1 LINGKSDK
9 LSTILLFDKWSFDG
23 IEIRDPGLKRYIN
36 LEPVNFIHSSGRHEH
51 NRFRKSEV
59 NIVERFTNNLMRPG
73 LSGGKKT
80 KAINIVKTA
89 LEIIYLKTNKNPLEI
104 LAHAVENSAPSEDVT
119 RIGYGGIVYHR
130 SVDISPQ
137 RRVDLALRFL
147 ARGPRRVSLNKS
159 KTIEECVADELIQAS
174 KKSNNSFAIQK
185 KDEMERVALSSR

>member
-1 LINGKSDK
+1 
-9 LSTILLFDKWSFDG
+9 LLFDKWSFDG
-23 IEIRDPGLKRYIN
+23 IDIQDPGLKQYIN
-36 LEPVNFIHSSGRHEH
+36 LEPVSFIHSSGRHEH
-51 NRFRKSEV
+51 QRFRKSNV

-80 KAINIVKTA
+80 KAVNIVRTA
-89 LEIIYLKTNKNPLEI
+89 LEIIHLKTGKNPVEI
-104 LAHAVENSAPSEDVT
+104 LVQAVENSAPSEDIT

-130 SVDISPQ
+130 AVDISPQ

-147 ARGPRRVSLNKS
+147 ARGPRRASLNNP

-174 KKSNNSFAIQK
+174 KKDNNSFAIQK